1 MLTADQWHR
10 RLARRGWLMS
20 LVVVLMLTAAGPGLS
35 ASREVGVP
43 PPSVAPSLATPD
55 ESDGEPGRSVPYELT
70 IVGLE
75 DSALETLLTQVSQLA
90 ALQSRPPAS
99 LAGLRRRAEDDLE
112 RFRQALRS
120 EGFYASRIDFRIET
134 GAPDRSD
141 DAEADS
147 DEPEEREVGDAPPPG
162 SARVIVEVEAGDL
175 ILLEDYRVEY
185 QGAPPPSAELP
196 LGLADLGLELG
207 MPARAPEIV
216 AAEARLERALKE
228 GGHPLARI
236 LDRKAVVDY
245 ALGTMSVTVQAD
257 AGPPADFGPTRF
269 VGLER
274 VEEDYLQEILPWRS
288 GERFDQRQVDA
299 ARLRLA
305 RTALFD
311 SVVFEPAEALDDQGR
326 LPMTIRVVEADHRSI
341 GAGVSFS
348 TDLGPGGEAF
358 WEHRNLLGRNEQL
371 RLALRG
377 STVEQGTD
385 AEFRKPRFLA
395 PGQSLL
401 GSLALVQSDTDA
413 FEQTSV
419 RAFAGLERSIAAIW
433 TVNAGVSAEF
443 ADLEDEDGQRTFIIY
458 DAPLGIA
465 RDGSDDLLNP
475 TRGTK
480 LGLSVTPAVGTL
492 EENVFFVTTNLTGSA
507 YLKLDE
513 AARVILAA
521 RGRIGSVVGEATD
534 ILPANRR
541 LYAGGGGSVRG
552 FAFQEVGPLDD
563 DDDPLGGRSVIE
575 LGGEVR
581 LRVTEDIGVVP
592 FVEGGIVGD
601 TPLPDFEERF
611 LWAIGLGLRY
621 FTAVGPLR
629 LDVAFP
635 VNGRDSDDF
644 FQFYVSLGQAF

>member
-1 MLTADQWHR
+1 MLTADQEQGH
-10 RLARRGWLMS
+10 LARRVWPAFLALAL
-20 LVVVLMLTAAGPGLS
+20 LVAAAGPGLS
-35 ASREVGVP
+35 ASREVGLP
-43 PPSVAPSLATPD
+43 PPSVAAPS
-55 ESDGEPGRSVPYELT
+55 ESAAEAGRSVPYELA

-75 DSALETLLTQVSQLA
+75 DPALETLLTQVSQLA
-90 ALQSRPPAS
+90 ALQDRPPAS

-120 EGFYASRIDFRIET
+120 EGFYAGKLDYRIET
-134 GAPDRSD
+134 GAPETSE
-141 DAEADS
+141 DAEAVIG
-147 DEPEEREVGDAPPPG
+147 EPEENAVGDAPPPG
-162 SARVIVEVEAGDL
+162 SARVIVEVDAGTL
-175 ILLEDYRVEY
+175 ILLEDYRIEY
-185 QGAPPPSAELP
+185 QGAPPPSADLP
-196 LGLADLGLELG
+196 LGLTDLGLELG
-207 MPARAPEIV
+207 MPARAPQIV
-216 AAEARLERALKE
+216 AAENRLERALKE

-236 LDRKAVVDY
+236 LGRKAVVDH
-245 ALGTMSVTVQAD
+245 ALGAMSVTVQAD
-257 AGPPADFGPTRF
+257 AGPPAGFGPTRF
-269 VGLER
+269 IGLELVR
-274 VEEDYLQEILPWRS
+274 EDYLQEILPWQL
-288 GERFDQRQVDA
+288 GEPYDQRKVEA
-299 ARLRLA
+299 ARLLLA

-326 LPMTIRVVEADHRSI
+326 LPMTIRVVEADHRSV

-377 STVEQGTD
+377 STVEQGAN

-395 PGQSLL
+395 PDQSLL
-401 GSLALVQSDTDA
+401 SSLALVQSDTDA

-419 RAFAGLERSIAAIW
+419 RGFAGLERSIATIW
-433 TVNAGVSAEF
+433 TVNAGASAEF

-480 LGLSVTPAVGTL
+480 LGLSVSPAVGTL
-492 EENVFFVTTNLTGSA
+492 EENVFFVTSNLTGSA
-507 YLKLDE
+507 YLTLDG

-521 RGRIGSVVGEATD
+521 RGRIGSILGAATD

-541 LYAGGGGSVRG
+541 LYSGGGGSVRG

-601 TPLPDFEERF
+601 KPFPDFKERF
-611 LWAIGLGLRY
+611 LWAVGLGARY
-621 FTAVGPLR
+621 FTAIGPLR

-644 FQFYVSLGQAF
+644 FQFYVSLG